1 MEPPPQPIKVLI
13 VPSLPF
19 SELRQLGREGAVGLL
34 VPGVGPTTN
43 RRQALASLVRGEL
56 ENARLGGVPNGPV
69 LISTSAADAIPRRR
83 PLIVVSLPPRGR
95 PGLND
100 RRYPMAVLGYGY
112 HGLLVS
118 PTTRIPG
125 LVSMVDIAPTAL
137 GRARGGLTSKPTE
150 SAGLAVRRLD
160 RQISANNTLKLPA
173 LLVVGLVVA
182 LLGVARP
189 RAALSAL
196 PVALAT
202 NIVLGAAGITNVA
215 VMLVGLA
222 ACTAAGGLTLAR
234 VLKSE
239 LLLLAL
245 FVLLLLGC
253 AATMAFEPEWFAVAP
268 LGPTQ
273 NSRFYGVGNQIE
285 TLLLAPVLAG
295 AVLAAR
301 RFGVVGYIG
310 FALLALVTVADNNFG
325 SDGGG
330 AVVLGVG
337 FAVLGARLARLRAR
351 GVAVSLLASAAV
363 VGALVRY
370 DLHQSRPDH
379 LRSAFSGGIGGL
391 LAVAR
396 NRIPLAYEPAFD
408 QWYLVGPAALG
419 FAIATFAVLR
429 TARSRLQRDLV
440 LVAVVSVLTSLI
452 VNDSA
457 AYVLIGGIAVLAAA
471 GRPMLPEPGAR
482 RVAFARVP
490 LGRPATEVVGP
501 ASTLGPLRHA
511 DPEKL

>member
-1 MEPPPQPIKVLI
+1 MI

-19 SELRQLGREGAVGLL
+19 SELRQLSREGAVGLL

-56 ENARLGGVPNGPV
+56 ENARLGGVPKGRV
-69 LISTSAADAIPRRR
+69 LISTSAANIIPRRR

-95 PGLND
+95 PVLND

-137 GRARGGLTSKPTE
+137 ARARGRLKSRATTS
-150 SAGLAVRRLD
+150 AALVVRRLD
-160 RQISANNTLKLPA
+160 RQIAANNTLKLPA
-173 LLVVGLVVA
+173 LLVVAAVVA
-182 LLGVARP
+182 LLGVMRP

-196 PVALAT
+196 PAALAT
-202 NIVLGAAGITNVA
+202 NIGLGATGITNVA
-215 VMLVGLA
+215 VLLGGLA
-222 ACTAAGGLTLAR
+222 MCTAAGGLALAR
-234 VLKSE
+234 LLKSE
-239 LLLLAL
+239 TLLLGL
-245 FVLLLLGC
+245 FVVLLLGC
-253 AATMAFEPEWFAVAP
+253 VATMALEPEWFAVAP

-301 RFGVVGYIG
+301 RFGVIGYVA

-330 AVVLGVG
+330 AIVLGVG

-351 GVAVSLLASAAV
+351 GVAVSLVVSGAV
-363 VGALVRY
+363 VAGLVRY
-370 DLHQSRPDH
+370 DLHQGGPDH
-379 LRSAFSGGIGGL
+379 LRSAFSGGIDGL
-391 LAVAR
+391 LAVAH
-396 NRIPLAYEPAFD
+396 NRVPLAYEPAFD

-419 FAIATFAVLR
+419 FGLAAFAVLR
-429 TARSRLQRDLV
+429 MARSRLQRDLV
-440 LVAVVSVLTSLI
+440 LVAVVSVVTSLL

-471 GRPMLPEPGAR
+471 GRPMLPEPGVR
-482 RVAFARVP
+482 KVAFARVTR
-490 LGRPATEVVGP
+490 GRPATEVVGP